1 MNNCRKL
8 IVLSNLLCAWCVVTY
23 GQQPRSPQLPAPP
36 PMRVIP
42 PRERTQLDD
51 AKDPKERTKCEVEL
65 AQAHLSQAEQ
75 FTSQGKFEAATEQ
88 LGYYLALIEDSLHF
102 LSRLNS
108 DKGRVRDLY
117 RHLDIALRAHIPRLS
132 LMRRSTPA
140 EYAVNIKAAEEYDRD
155 ARGQALDSFYGPTS
169 TRDETENKKSPDKFA
184 PDKSANEPP
193 RTPNNR
199 HP

>member
-1 MNNCRKL
+1 MNTFRKL
-8 IVLSNLLCAWCVVTY
+8 IVIANVLSVWSVFAS
-23 GQQPRSPQLPAPP
+23 GQRPRSPELPAPP

-42 PRERTQLDD
+42 PQERTQLDD
-51 AKDPKERTKCEVEL
+51 VKDPKERTKTEVDL
-65 AQAHLSQAEQ
+65 AQGHLSQAEQ
-75 FTSQGKFEAATEQ
+75 LTSQGKFEAATEQ

-102 LSRLNS
+102 LSRLNP

-117 RHLDIALRAHIPRLS
+117 RRVDIALRAHIPRLS

-140 EYAVNIKAAEEYDRD
+140 EYAVNIKAAEDYDKD
-155 ARGQALDSFYGPTS
+155 ARDQALDSFYAPTS
-169 TRDETENKKSPDKFA
+169 KDLMESEKK
-184 PDKSANEPP
+184 PDKSTNEPP